1 MKRQFKH
8 IFWAGL
14 MGLVPVT
21 PVHALS
27 WSSAVTFF
35 KTMQDEVSAWSVTT
49 SQTAV
54 SAQQQNESQ
63 LRAQGVLATAIG
75 AIEMSERVGSA
86 IVAVDPLVGQPQTLL
101 CAAQTEGQ
109 LRVEAFGQRDLDAAR
124 LMASFAGSR
133 VSSSAAAQVEVL
145 ATRRERYCTVSEARA
160 GACELVPNGMQGWDS
175 NYAGFASQ
183 ITLSPE
189 GELAGYAYAAMV
201 ADTRVPA
208 VMDCSSLECDGAHAN
223 QMRVAAMSTLAA
235 NSLVGQVIDRRVP
248 ILTGQ

>member
-8 IFWAGL
+8 IILASLTGL
-14 MGLVPVT
+14 APVT
-21 PVHALS
+21 QAYALS
-27 WSSAVTFF
+27 WSSVVTFL

-75 AIEMSERVGSA
+75 AIEMSERVGNA
-86 IVAVDPLVGQPQTLL
+86 IAAVDPFVGQPQRLL
-101 CAAQTEGQ
+101 CEAQTEGQ
-109 LRVEAFGQRDLDAAR
+109 LRVEALGQRDRDAAR

-133 VSSSAAAQVEVL
+133 VSSQAAAQAEVL

-175 NYAGFASQ
+175 NYAGFTSQ
-183 ITLSPE
+183 MTLSPE

-201 ADTRVPA
+201 ADTRVSA
-208 VMDCSSLECDGAHAN
+208 AMDCGSFECDGAHVN

-235 NSLVGQVIDRRVP
+235 NSLVGQVVDRRVP